1 MPSSPVPGAF
11 PLYTEL
17 IPGELSARVW
27 LHDAEAAPCWSYTS
41 EGLQAHGQAELILT
55 VHRGPGEADG
65 DFPREPLEFFKLV
78 LQQAKAGQLVY
89 PGDLTMLGGAGLLG
103 HRAVTYVTPHPFE
116 DVQFSGGLAA
126 ILLKDEEVEAARA
139 FGITRVLSRLGQAHR
154 HYPYPP
160 WCDRARPSL
169 PLERMLEDS
178 ILAQLNRIRS
188 AGMTA
193 CLEGERVVLRVL
205 SEVSVHL
212 QNQMAQFPPDEPL
225 ALLTELE
232 PSADG
237 CFVWK
242 PGQQEPKAITAP
254 DATGARLSG
263 CFLALVPGQSADGGQ
278 VFEDGLMMLLRDES
292 WSAIREG
299 VRTLSPVE
307 IPPGAGFGFSL
318 EWLDHNYISPINGS
332 IHSAAGGWR
341 SHAPEEATGDDG
353 PTEVQRI
360 VLLTPEHELQAR
372 LKVEAIASYID
383 MIKATVAT
391 IFGAQAPG
399 SGQDLMVQFEIQ
411 PGGHVEVNIASRP
424 GVSADTLQQLYERLG
439 RLACPAVA
447 GGPVTFQVIFAV
459 WGGTGMEV

>member
-1 MPSSPVPGAF
+1 
-11 PLYTEL
+11 
-17 IPGELSARVW
+17 
-27 LHDAEAAPCWSYTS
+27 
-41 EGLQAHGQAELILT
+41 
-55 VHRGPGEADG
+55 
-65 DFPREPLEFFKLV
+65 
-78 LQQAKAGQLVY
+78 
-89 PGDLTMLGGAGLLG
+89 
-103 HRAVTYVTPHPFE
+103 
-116 DVQFSGGLAA
+116 
-126 ILLKDEEVEAARA
+126 
-139 FGITRVLSRLGQAHR
+139 
-154 HYPYPP
+154 
-160 WCDRARPSL
+160 
-169 PLERMLEDS
+169 
-178 ILAQLNRIRS
+178 
-188 AGMTA
+188 
-193 CLEGERVVLRVL
+193 
-205 SEVSVHL
+205 
-212 QNQMAQFPPDEPL
+212 
-225 ALLTELE
+225 
-232 PSADG
+232 
-237 CFVWK
+237 
-242 PGQQEPKAITAP
+242 
-254 DATGARLSG
+254 
-263 CFLALVPGQSADGGQ
+263 
-278 VFEDGLMMLLRDES
+278 
-292 WSAIREG
+292 

-424 GVSADTLQQLYERLG
+424 GVSPDTLQQLYERLG